1 MNKQIR
7 QRLTVYFRPTYAEA
21 VHTDMTV
28 PDLLRS
34 GRERIFTSILRF
46 TSLFI
51 IFALLSTLPNL
62 IGKRLWGLVLFYT
75 VFSATVYVFSI
86 FRQINLFPRILSFMT
101 LLYVGGVIDLCYF
114 GVGEDWRLYFTGL
127 SVTAVLFIGWRAGMF
142 SIGLSILSYTIVAW
156 LISTGYLVP
165 SATVMALQ
173 IPSIETIITTNLIFL
188 IVNVGIITAI
198 DALLHEYHLVSQR
211 ERAAAQNLSTQ
222 TAELEESLNREQHL
236 AIELKSALDREE
248 ELSQLKSRIITTVS
262 HEFRTPLTVI
272 KNASD
277 LLKRHYDTLSDEKR
291 HKYHE
296 WIDESIFYLTDL
308 LQDASLIESANTQKL
323 TMRKKVVSFGDFCQ
337 RVHSELQS
345 ELHSAFNIHCQAQG
359 NPQST
364 MLIDYDMV
372 RQVINNLL
380 TNAQKFSSPKDT
392 ITLKLALM
400 DQLTI
405 TVMDQGIGIPTAEL
419 DKVWQLFYRGS
430 NVVTEQR
437 GLGLGLYIVRQ
448 LVSMMD
454 GTVTA
459 VSPYP
464 AVSHKGSAFIVT
476 LDVVQERK
484 PEPMVV

>member
-7 QRLTVYFRPTYAEA
+7 QRLIVYFRPTYAETIQ
-21 VHTDMTV
+21 TDMSV
-28 PDLLRS
+28 QDLLLN
-34 GRERIFTSILRF
+34 GRERIFTSVLRF

-62 IGKRLWGLVLFYT
+62 ISKSLWGLVIFYT
-75 VFSATVYVFSI
+75 LFSATVYIFSI
-86 FRQINLFPRILSFMT
+86 FRHIHLFLRILSFMT

-114 GVGEDWRLYFTGL
+114 GIGEDWRLYFTGL

-142 SIGLSILSYTIVAW
+142 SIGLSILSYTVVAW
-156 LISTGYLVP
+156 LISNGLIVP
-165 SATVMALQ
+165 SATMMAIQ
-173 IPSIETIITTNLIFL
+173 IPSIENIITTNLIFL
-188 IVNVGIITAI
+188 IVNAGIVTAV
-198 DALLHEYHLVSQR
+198 DALLHEYHLVSQK
-211 ERAAAQNLSTQ
+211 ERTTAQSLCLQ

-236 AIELKSALDREE
+236 ATELKSALDREE
-248 ELSQLKSRIITTVS
+248 ELSQLKSRIIATVS

-277 LLKRHYDTLSDEKR
+277 LLKRHHISLSEEKR
-291 HKYHE
+291 NKYHK
-296 WIDESIFYLTDL
+296 WIDESIFYLTEL

-323 TMRKKVVSFGDFCQ
+323 AMRKKVMLFGDFCH
-337 RVHSELQS
+337 RVQNDLESES
-345 ELHSAFNIHCQAQG
+345 YSSFNIHCQIQG
-359 NPQST
+359 NPHT
-364 MLIDYDMV
+364 TILIDYDIV

-380 TNAQKFSSPKDT
+380 TNAQKFSSSEDT

-405 TVMDQGIGIPTAEL
+405 AVMDQGIGIPTAEL
-419 DKVWQLFYRGS
+419 DRVWELFYRGS
-430 NVVTEQR
+430 NVVTTQR

-448 LVSMMD
+448 LVEMMN

-464 AVSHKGSAFIVT
+464 TAGKKGSAFIVT

-484 PEPMVV
+484 AEPMVV